1 MKNPTILKD
10 ELSLLRADKSSVL
23 TELRN
28 SSKQLKE
35 IMEEVGKQE
44 VKRERVREDIL
55 EEMARLDEIKSRA
68 IFVKDGLAKMSQD
81 HKNAQLSY
89 DRLLLKSSQENKL
102 QLGRIKEL
110 KEQEELIIGEIG
122 RLKGLFDKNSAIYNS
137 HESERLTKMRD
148 LNNSIAKKE
157 KELKELTSS
166 LEDKLKEDKKITKE
180 RLKRED
186 KIRIREKNSEAKEFV
201 LAKRE
206 EDLITMSKD
215 MTIVYGRLKELYS
228 KIQPELD
235 LDKIILKAI

>member
-1 MKNPTILKD
+1 
-10 ELSLLRADKSSVL
+10 
-23 TELRN
+23 
-28 SSKQLKE
+28 
-35 IMEEVGKQE
+35 MEEVGKQE

-68 IFVKDGLAKMSQD
+68 IFVKEGLAKMSQD

-166 LEDKLKEDKKITKE
+166 LEEKLKEDKKITKE

>member
-1 MKNPTILKD
+1 
-10 ELSLLRADKSSVL
+10 
-23 TELRN
+23 
-28 SSKQLKE
+28 
-35 IMEEVGKQE
+35 MEEVGKQE

-68 IFVKDGLAKMSQD
+68 IFVKEGLAKMSQD

-110 KEQEELIIGEIG
+110 KEQEELIIAEIG

-166 LEDKLKEDKKITKE
+166 LEEKLKEDKKITKE